1 MRHATKTGSAR
12 KECKYFSARAA
23 ALILRHCK
31 AQVYGLCTQN
41 KKETTCAENVTHR
54 VACNA
59 CKSSAWWFR
68 VGQSYFDTHETL
80 LHVKL
85 MRTPTDRSWARFCT
99 TFEGLPAAAALS
111 VHGLNHT
118 LRQGGWFWVGDTHI
132 CMQPKFLTHKKLLLF
147 HQVPVQ
153 SVH

>member
-1 MRHATKTGSAR
+1 MQRKQDRREKNVSIFVRSPPHSAALQGPSLWALYPKQERNHMRGERHAQGCVQRLQKLGVVVPCWSQL
-12 KECKYFSARAA
+12 F
-23 ALILRHCK
+23 L
-31 AQVYGLCTQN
+31 
-41 KKETTCAENVTHR
+41 TH
-54 VACNA
+54 V
-59 CKSSAWWFR
+59 
-68 VGQSYFDTHETL
+68 HETL

-85 MRTPTDRSWARFCT
+85 MQTPTDRSWARFCT

-118 LRQGGWFWVGDTHI
+118 LRQGGRFWVGDTHI